1 MHHMDHGTVIGTV
14 AIVLSVATTAFG
26 IINRSHIKSKC
37 CGKTFEASI
46 EVDRNVDSPKPEV
59 APEEIAIPIV
69 EATPTSIAKLYKESM
84 SRRASLAGGLP
95 K

>member
-1 MHHMDHGTVIGTV
+1 MDHGTVIGTV

-46 EVDRNVDSPKPEV
+46 EVDRNVDSPKPKPEV

-69 EATPTSIAKLYKESM
+69 EAIVSPPSIAKLYKESM
-84 SRRASLAGGLP
+84 SRRASLVA
-95 K
+95 